1 MVEVKKSSQVSIKLK
16 DIMFI
21 NNGSAVDEKGNA
33 INIINALKVAFGTT
47 PFNLSASTKV
57 EDVDTID
64 DSEE

>member
-1 MVEVKKSSQVSIKLK
+1 MVKVKKSSQVSIKLK
-16 DIMFI
+16 DVMFVNDGGVI
-21 NNGSAVDEKGNA
+21 DEEGNA

-47 PFNLSASTKV
+47 PFSLSASTKF